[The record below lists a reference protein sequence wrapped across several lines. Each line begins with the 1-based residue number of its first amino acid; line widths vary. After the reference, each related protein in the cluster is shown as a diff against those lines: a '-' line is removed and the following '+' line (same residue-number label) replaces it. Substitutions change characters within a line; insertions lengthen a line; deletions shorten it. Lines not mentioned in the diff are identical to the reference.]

1 MLTKNMHNVLKHSNL
16 YPLNN
21 LLYTVCIWNTFLI
34 IILYHIYLLSG
45 TTRSQCRG
53 SPAPSTGNHSGHS
66 SATATSGQSSP
77 APSTGNH
84 SGHSSATATSGQSS
98 PAPSTG
104 NHSGHCPLC
113 YWHSEV
119 FTWMMTRLPSSGR
132 QMFELTEG
140 QTRGRMKKAT
150 QADVKMDLRITVLYC
165 RGMRVARC

>member
-84 SGHSSATATSGQSS
+84 SG
-98 PAPSTG
+98 
-104 NHSGHCPLC
+104 NCPLC
-113 YWHSEV
+113 YWHSDV

>member
-84 SGHSSATATSGQSS
+84 SGH
-98 PAPSTG
+98 
-104 NHSGHCPLC
+104 CPLC

-150 QADVKMDLRITVLYC
+150 QADVKIYLRITVLYC

>member
-1 MLTKNMHNVLKHSNL
+1 MLTKNMHNVLQHSNL

-84 SGHSSATATSGQSS
+84 SGH
-98 PAPSTG
+98 
-104 NHSGHCPLC
+104 CPLW
-113 YWHSEV
+113 YWHSDV

>member
-53 SPAPSTGNHSGHS
+53 SPV
-66 SATATSGQSSP
+66 
-77 APSTGNH
+77 PSTGNH

-113 YWHSEV
+113 YWHSDV